1 MISSCL
7 IPNNKVCVFSLIR
20 TPCYNQTVTHSD
32 ALYLR
37 CVYCQKIV
45 LLART
50 NVHTRQ
56 FSDWAKLEAFIRAH
70 LACNPYFVGE
80 NLLGIPGFEVFAA
93 SESIYNA
100 AKLEAAFRRFNDTA
114 NGMVDDMLEGDDED

>member
-1 MISSCL
+1 
-7 IPNNKVCVFSLIR
+7 
-20 TPCYNQTVTHSD
+20 
-32 ALYLR
+32 
-37 CVYCQKIV
+37 VYCQKIV

-56 FSDWAKLEAFIRAH
+56 FSDWAKLETFIRQH
-70 LACNPYFVGE
+70 LACNPYFASE

-114 NGMVDDMLEGDDED
+114 NGMVDDALEGEG